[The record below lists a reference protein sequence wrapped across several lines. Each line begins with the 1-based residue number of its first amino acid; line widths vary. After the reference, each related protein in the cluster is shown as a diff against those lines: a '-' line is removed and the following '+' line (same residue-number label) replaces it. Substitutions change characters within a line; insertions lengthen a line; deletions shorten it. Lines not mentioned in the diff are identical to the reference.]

1 MQIEILTSTQN
12 IAIDE
17 ADEVYAPGPKGEFGV
32 LPGHAHY
39 VTPLTVGKLSYT
51 KQGKKHAFFISGG
64 FMEVVSE
71 KVLIMANEVEK
82 AESIDAKQAKAEAE
96 KLEQKLL
103 HESMAPEEFEQVL
116 IEHQRQEVQLQISSK

>member
-1 MQIEILTSTQN
+1 MQIEILTTTQN

-39 VTPLTVGKLSYT
+39 VTPLSMGRLSYT

-71 KVLIMANEVEK
+71 KVLVMANEAEK

-116 IEHQRQEVQLQISSK
+116 QERRRQEARSQIPS